1 MFWWI
6 KNSFWTFIPGHT
18 GNHSH
23 CTAQCTDIIGSL
35 QFSLYFHLLLGE
47 EHLNVITMQSFTLHG
62 RGNIPQGSVDF
73 KAKCAQGE
81 NIVKEIEL
89 VHLLPH
95 TFKATNIFIFKTF
108 LVEWR
113 GDSGSYIRD
122 AFKKII
128 GLCQLLRLHQNCQ
141 SFSWQVSPIHEAG

>member
-1 MFWWI
+1 MNQEFTLNLHPRSHWQ
-6 KNSFWTFIPGHT
+6 PLPL
-18 GNHSH
+18 H
-23 CTAQCTDIIGSL
+23 CTVHWHNRLSSVFLILPPFAW
-35 QFSLYFHLLLGE
+35 E

-81 NIVKEIEL
+81 NIVNEIEL

-95 TFKATNIFIFKTF
+95 TFKATNIFTFKTF
-108 LVEWR
+108 HVEWR
-113 GDSGSYIRD
+113 EDSGSYIRD
-122 AFKKII
+122 AFKKIV